1 MYISMLKD
9 GFNMQ
14 CLASIIFL
22 FFACIS
28 PIVTFGGLMG
38 QKTDGHMVSN
48 SWTKR
53 QYINVYQWLLSLN
66 YVTGRSDLVVS
77 AYTTAVWEDP
87 GSNLTAD
94 GLCISRRPLWYAALG
109 TGCALAAVPRSTQPY
124 IPIGSLNRVPASAGT
139 GREWHLCRMAGNTA
153 WYHTAWEFRFGE
165 AGLHYPCELL
175 CYVYLFTLLKR
186 HASFKN
192 TGWRR
197 INRTIYCCCPRSV
210 FLQQNT

>member
-66 YVTGRSDLVVS
+66 YVAGRSDLVVS

-87 GSNLTAD
+87 GSNLIAD
-94 GLCISRRPLWYAALG
+94 GLCLSRRPLWYAALG
-109 TGCALAAVPRSTQPY
+109 TGCALAAVPRSTQPC
-124 IPIGSLNRVPASAGT
+124 IPIGSLIEYQLRLVQVGNVTSAGWQVT
-139 GREWHLCRMAGNTA
+139 LCDPIRHVSSGSVRPGCITPANCYATFT
-153 WYHTAWEFRFGE
+153 Y
-165 AGLHYPCELL
+165 LL
-175 CYVYLFTLLKR
+175 YLKDTQAL
-186 HASFKN
+186 
-192 TGWRR
+192 R
-197 INRTIYCCCPRSV
+197 I
-210 FLQQNT
+210 QGGAE